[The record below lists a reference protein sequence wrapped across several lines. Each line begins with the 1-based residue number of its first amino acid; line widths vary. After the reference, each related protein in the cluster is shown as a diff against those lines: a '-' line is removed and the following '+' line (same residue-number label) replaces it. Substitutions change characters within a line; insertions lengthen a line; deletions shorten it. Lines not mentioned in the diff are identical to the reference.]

1 MFDRLARLAHVP
13 AGRWTL
19 AGAVALCL
27 VAAALSHTAAAAGP
41 SVTKVRF
48 GGTQAETRIVIELDR
63 ATVGRLETS
72 PDADQRIILTLADL
86 QVAGDLQGSGQGLVK
101 GWMMDQAGGAAR
113 LRLDLAGPASVKRRF
128 LLPPSEGSSAYRYVV
143 DIVSSSSGSA
153 TAPVSTITPVS
164 TVAPVVVAKPALLTP
179 VSVKAPSPVLLP
191 PAPSVR
197 AVPVAVQKAT
207 STPRPYVAPL
217 RLKKVIVIDAGHG
230 GHDPGARGSAAN
242 EKDINLAAALGL
254 KERLDRSGRYKVI
267 LTRDKDVFIPLEN
280 RVQVARHANADLF
293 ISLHSDSGPNSQ
305 TRGASVYTLSDKG
318 SDRVARNALEK
329 NNWFHDVNLPAQ
341 DKAVKQIL
349 LDLTQ
354 RATKNR
360 SASFAQLLLTR
371 IDDHVQ
377 LLARSHR
384 DAGFVVLLAPDV
396 PAVLL
401 EMGFITNLED
411 EALLANRESRQDF
424 MDSVGDSIDA
434 YFDEE
439 LRIAS
444 R

>member
-1 MFDRLARLAHVP
+1 MFDRLAKLAQVP
-13 AGRWTL
+13 GGRWTL
-19 AGAVALCL
+19 AGAAGLCL
-27 VAAALSHTAAAAGP
+27 VVAALSHNAAAAGP

-48 GGTQAETRIVIELDR
+48 GGTQAETRIVIELDK

-86 QVAGDLQGSGQGLVK
+86 QVGGDLQGSGQGLVK

-128 LLPPSEGSSAYRYVV
+128 LLPPSEGSTAYRYVV
-143 DIVSSSSGSA
+143 DIVSSTSV
-153 TAPVSTITPVS
+153 TTI
-164 TVAPVVVAKPALLTP
+164 APVVAAKPAVLTP
-179 VSVKAPSPVLLP
+179 VLVKTPSPVLLP
-191 PAPSVR
+191 IAPVDRSEPLV
-197 AVPVAVQKAT
+197 VQKAK

-230 GHDPGARGSAAN
+230 GHDPGARGSVAN

-254 KERLDRSGRYKVI
+254 KGRLDGSGRYKVI
-267 LTRDKDVFIPLEN
+267 LTRDTDVFIPLEN

-293 ISLHSDSGPNSQ
+293 ISLHSDSGANSQ

>member
-1 MFDRLARLAHVP
+1 MFDRLAKLARAP
-13 AGRWTL
+13 SGRWTL
-19 AGAVALCL
+19 AGAAALCL
-27 VAAALSHTAAAAGP
+27 VAAALSQAAAAAGAG
-41 SVTKVRF
+41 VTKVRF
-48 GGTQAETRIVIELDR
+48 GGNQTETRIVIELDK
-63 ATVGRLETS
+63 ATVGRLETG
-72 PDADQRIILTLADL
+72 PEADQRIILTLSDL
-86 QVAGDLQGSGQGLVK
+86 QVAGDLEGPGQGLVK
-101 GWMMDQAGGAAR
+101 AWMMDQAGGAAR

-128 LLPPSEGSSAYRYVV
+128 LLPPSEGSAAYRYVV
-143 DIVSSSSGSA
+143 DIVSNASGTSVTPFTAAKSA
-153 TAPVSTITPVS
+153 
-164 TVAPVVVAKPALLTP
+164 VVTP
-179 VSVKAPSPVLLP
+179 VSVTTPSPVQLP
-191 PAPSVR
+191 SAPAVR
-197 AVPVAVQKAT
+197 AEPLVVQKAAT
-207 STPRPYVAPL
+207 TPRPYVAPL
-217 RLKKVIVIDAGHG
+217 RLKRVIVIDAGHG
-230 GHDPGARGSAAN
+230 GHDPGARGAQNN
-242 EKDINLAAALGL
+242 EKDINLAAALAL
-254 KERLDRSGRYKVI
+254 KDRLDRSGRYKVI
-267 LTRDKDVFIPLEN
+267 LTRETDIFIPLEN

-293 ISLHSDSGPNSQ
+293 ISLHSDSGANVQ

-360 SASFAQLLLTR
+360 SASFAQLLLSR

-401 EMGFITNLED
+401 EMGFITNVED

-424 MDSVGDSIDA
+424 MDSVGDTIDA

-439 LRIAS
+439 LRLAS

>member
-1 MFDRLARLAHVP
+1 MFDRLAKLARAP
-13 AGRWTL
+13 SGRWTL
-19 AGAVALCL
+19 AGAAALCL
-27 VAAALSHTAAAAGP
+27 VAAALSQAAAAAGAG
-41 SVTKVRF
+41 VTKVRF
-48 GGTQAETRIVIELDR
+48 GGTQAETRIVIELDK

-113 LRLDLAGPASVKRRF
+113 LRLDLVGPASVKRRF
-128 LLPPSEGSSAYRYVV
+128 LLPPSEGSTAYRYVV
-143 DIVSSSSGSA
+143 DIVSSGSV
-153 TAPVSTITPVS
+153 TAN
-164 TVAPVVVAKPALLTP
+164 APVVAAKPAVLTP
-179 VSVKAPSPVLLP
+179 VSVKTPSPVLLP
-191 PAPSVR
+191 PAPAVR
-197 AVPVAVQKAT
+197 AEPVVVQKAT

-217 RLKKVIVIDAGHG
+217 RLKKVVVIDAGHG
-230 GHDPGARGSAAN
+230 GHDPGARGSVAN

-267 LTRDKDVFIPLEN
+267 LTRDTDVFIPLEN

-293 ISLHSDSGPNSQ
+293 ISLHSDSGANVQ

-360 SASFAQLLLTR
+360 SASFAQLLLAR

-401 EMGFITNLED
+401 EMGFITNVED

-424 MDSVGDSIDA
+424 MDSVGDTIDA

-439 LRIAS
+439 LRLAS

>member
-1 MFDRLARLAHVP
+1 MFHRLAKLAHVP
-13 AGRWTL
+13 GGRWTL
-19 AGAVALCL
+19 AGAAGLCL
-27 VAAALSHTAAAAGP
+27 VAAALSHNAAAAGP

-48 GGTQAETRIVIELDR
+48 GGTQAETRIVIELDK

-113 LRLDLAGPASVKRRF
+113 LRLDLVGPASVKRRF
-128 LLPPSEGSSAYRYVV
+128 LLPPSEGSTAYRYVV
-143 DIVSSSSGSA
+143 DIVSSTSV
-153 TAPVSTITPVS
+153 TAI
-164 TVAPVVVAKPALLTP
+164 APVVAAKPAVLTP
-179 VSVKAPSPVLLP
+179 VSVKTPSPVLLP
-191 PAPSVR
+191 PAPAVR
-197 AVPVAVQKAT
+197 AEPVVVQKAT

-230 GHDPGARGSAAN
+230 GHDPGARGSVAN

-267 LTRDKDVFIPLEN
+267 LTRDTDVFIPLEN

-293 ISLHSDSGPNSQ
+293 ISLHSDSGANSQ

-318 SDRVARNALEK
+318 SDRAARNALEK
-329 NNWFHDVNLPAQ
+329 NNWFYDVNLPAQ

>member
-1 MFDRLARLAHVP
+1 
-13 AGRWTL
+13 
-19 AGAVALCL
+19 
-27 VAAALSHTAAAAGP
+27 
-41 SVTKVRF
+41 
-48 GGTQAETRIVIELDR
+48 
-63 ATVGRLETS
+63 
-72 PDADQRIILTLADL
+72 
-86 QVAGDLQGSGQGLVK
+86 
-101 GWMMDQAGGAAR
+101 
-113 LRLDLAGPASVKRRF
+113 
-128 LLPPSEGSSAYRYVV
+128 VV
-143 DIVSSSSGSA
+143 
-153 TAPVSTITPVS
+153 
-164 TVAPVVVAKPALLTP
+164 
-179 VSVKAPSPVLLP
+179 
-191 PAPSVR
+191 
-197 AVPVAVQKAT
+197 VQKAT
-207 STPRPYVAPL
+207 SAPRPYVSPL

-230 GHDPGARGSAAN
+230 GHDPGAKGSQTN
-242 EKDINLAAALGL
+242 EKDINLAAALSL
-254 KERLDRSGRYKVI
+254 KERLDRSGHYKVI
-267 LTRDKDVFIPLEN
+267 LTRDTDVFVPLEN
-280 RVQVARHANADLF
+280 RVQIARHSNADLF
-293 ISLHSDSGPNSQ
+293 ISLHSDSGSNSQ

-318 SDRVARNALEK
+318 SDRAARNALEK
-329 NNWFHDVNLPAQ
+329 NNWFYDVNLPAQ

-360 SASFAQLLLTR
+360 SASFAQLLLAR

-401 EMGFITNLED
+401 EMGFITNVED
-411 EALLANRESRQDF
+411 EALLAERESRQDF

>member
-1 MFDRLARLAHVP
+1 MFDCLAKLAHVP
-13 AGRWTL
+13 GGRWTL
-19 AGAVALCL
+19 AGAAGLCL
-27 VAAALSHTAAAAGP
+27 VAAALSHGAAAAGAG
-41 SVTKVRF
+41 VTKVRF
-48 GGTQAETRIVIELDR
+48 GGNQTETRIVIELDR
-63 ATVGRLETS
+63 ATVGRLETG
-72 PDADQRIILTLADL
+72 PDADQRIILTLARL
-86 QVAGDLQGSGQGLVK
+86 QVAGDLQGPGQGLVK
-101 GWMMDQAGGAAR
+101 TWMVDQAGGAAR

-128 LLPPSEGSSAYRYVV
+128 LLPPSEGSAAYRYVV
-143 DIVSSSSGSA
+143 DIVSNASSPVV
-153 TAPVSTITPVS
+153 APFVTIKPVTVTPVS
-164 TVAPVVVAKPALLTP
+164 VTVPAPVLSITAPAVRAAPVVV
-179 VSVKAPSPVLLP
+179 
-191 PAPSVR
+191 
-197 AVPVAVQKAT
+197 QKAT
-207 STPRPYVAPL
+207 PAPRAYVAPL

-230 GHDPGARGSAAN
+230 GHDPGAKGSQTN
-242 EKDINLAAALGL
+242 EKDINLAAALSL
-254 KERLDRSGRYKVI
+254 KERLDRSGNYKVI
-267 LTRDKDVFIPLEN
+267 LTRDTDVFVPLEN
-280 RVQVARHANADLF
+280 RVQIARHSNADLF
-293 ISLHSDSGPNSQ
+293 ISLHSDSGSNSQ

-318 SDRVARNALEK
+318 SDRAARNALEK
-329 NNWFHDVNLPAQ
+329 NNWFYDVNLPAQ

-360 SASFAQLLLTR
+360 SASFAQLLLAR

-401 EMGFITNLED
+401 EMGFITNVED
-411 EALLANRESRQDF
+411 EALLAERESRQDF

>member
-1 MFDRLARLAHVP
+1 MINQLVKLAHVP
-13 AGRWTL
+13 GGRWTL
-19 AGAVALCL
+19 AGAAGLCL
-27 VAAALSHTAAAAGP
+27 MVAALSHGAAAAG
-41 SVTKVRF
+41 SGVTKVRF
-48 GGTQAETRIVIELDR
+48 GGNQAETRIVIELDK
-63 ATVGRLETS
+63 ATVGRVEAS

-86 QVAGDLQGSGQGLVK
+86 QVAGDLEGPGQGLVK
-101 GWMMDQAGGAAR
+101 AWMVDQAGGAAR
-113 LRLDLAGPASVKRRF
+113 LRLDLSGPASVKRRF
-128 LLPPSEGSSAYRYVV
+128 LLPPSEGSTAYRYVV
-143 DIVSSSSGSA
+143 DIVSSASGPA
-153 TAPVSTITPVS
+153 
-164 TVAPVVVAKPALLTP
+164 VAPLATAKPAVLMP
-179 VSVKAPSPVLLP
+179 ASVKTPSPAFTA
-191 PAPSVR
+191 PAP
-197 AVPVAVQKAT
+197 AVVAEPVVVQKAT
-207 STPRPYVAPL
+207 STARPFVAPL

-230 GHDPGARGSAAN
+230 GHDPGAKGSENN
-242 EKDINLAAALGL
+242 EKDINLAAALAL
-254 KERLDRSGRYKVI
+254 KDRLDRSGRYKVI
-267 LTRDKDVFIPLEN
+267 LTRDTDVFVPLEN
-280 RVQVARHANADLF
+280 RVQIARHSNADLF
-293 ISLHSDSGPNSQ
+293 ISLHSDSGSNSQ

-318 SDRVARNALEK
+318 SDRAARNALEK
-329 NNWFHDVNLPAQ
+329 NNWFYDVNLPAQ

-360 SASFAQLLLTR
+360 SATFAQLLLAR

-401 EMGFITNLED
+401 EMGFITNVDD
-411 EALLANRESRQDF
+411 EALLAERESRQDF

-439 LRIAS
+439 MRVAS

>member
-1 MFDRLARLAHVP
+1 MFHRLAKLAHVP
-13 AGRWTL
+13 GGRWTL
-19 AGAVALCL
+19 AGAAGLCL
-27 VAAALSHTAAAAGP
+27 VVAALSHNAAAAGP

-48 GGTQAETRIVIELDR
+48 GGTQAETRIVIELDK

-113 LRLDLAGPASVKRRF
+113 LSLDLAGPASVKRRF
-128 LLPPSEGSSAYRYVV
+128 LLPPSEGSTAYRYVV
-143 DIVSSSSGSA
+143 DIVSSTSV
-153 TAPVSTITPVS
+153 TTI
-164 TVAPVVVAKPALLTP
+164 APVVAAKPAVLTP
-179 VSVKAPSPVLLP
+179 VSVKTPSPVFLP
-191 PAPSVR
+191 PAPAVR
-197 AVPVAVQKAT
+197 AEPVVVQKAT
-207 STPRPYVAPL
+207 STPRTYVAPL

-230 GHDPGARGSAAN
+230 GHDPGAKGSETS

-267 LTRDKDVFIPLEN
+267 LTRDTDVFIPLEN

-293 ISLHSDSGPNSQ
+293 ISLHSDSGANSQ

-318 SDRVARNALEK
+318 SDRAARNALEK
-329 NNWFHDVNLPAQ
+329 NNWFYDVNLPAQ

>member
-1 MFDRLARLAHVP
+1 MFDPSAKWTRVP
-13 AGRWTL
+13 GGRWTL
-19 AGAVALCL
+19 LGAAGLCL
-27 VAAALSHTAAAAGP
+27 IVAALTHGVAAANPG
-41 SVTKVRF
+41 VTKVRF
-48 GGTQAETRIVIELDR
+48 GGNQTETRVVIEVDR
-63 ATVGRLETS
+63 ATVGRLEPT
-72 PDADQRIILTLADL
+72 PDASQRLVLTLTDL
-86 QVAGDLQGSGQGLVK
+86 QVAGDLEGQGQGLVK
-101 GWMMDQAGGAAR
+101 AWAMDQKGGVAR
-113 LRLDLAGPASVKRRF
+113 LRLDLAGPASIKRRF

-143 DIVSSSSGSA
+143 DIVSN
-153 TAPVSTITPVS
+153 APTPPASPVVKPAPSNANGPSTPVS
-164 TVAPVVVAKPALLTP
+164 QAKATPVVV
-179 VSVKAPSPVLLP
+179 
-191 PAPSVR
+191 
-197 AVPVAVQKAT
+197 QKAAA
-207 STPRPYVAPL
+207 TPRPYVAPL

-230 GHDPGARGSAAN
+230 GHDPGARGSENN
-242 EKDINLAAALGL
+242 EKDINLAAALAL
-254 KERLDRSGRYKVI
+254 KQRLERSSRYKVI
-267 LTRDKDVFIPLEN
+267 LTRETDVFIPLEN
-280 RVQVARHANADLF
+280 RVKIARHSNADLF
-293 ISLHSDSGPNSQ
+293 ISLHSDSGSNLM

-318 SDRVARNALEK
+318 SDRAARNALEK
-329 NNWFHDVNLPAQ
+329 NNWFYDVNLPAQ

-360 SASFAQLLLTR
+360 SATFAQLLLTR
-371 IDDHVQ
+371 IDEHVQ

-411 EALLANRESRQDF
+411 EALLANKESRQDF

-439 LRIAS
+439 IRVAS

>member
-1 MFDRLARLAHVP
+1 MFDRLAKLAHVP
-13 AGRWTL
+13 GGRWTL
-19 AGAVALCL
+19 AGAAGLCL
-27 VAAALSHTAAAAGP
+27 VAAALSHGAAAAGP

-63 ATVGRLETS
+63 ATVGRLETG

-101 GWMMDQAGGAAR
+101 AWMMDQAGGAAR
-113 LRLDLAGPASVKRRF
+113 LRLDLFGPASIKRRF
-128 LLPPSEGSSAYRYVV
+128 LLPPSEGSTAYRYVV
-143 DIVSSSSGSA
+143 DIVANASVPA
-153 TAPVSTITPVS
+153 F
-164 TVAPVVVAKPALLTP
+164 APVVSAKPVTVTP
-179 VSVKAPSPVLLP
+179 LSVTLPAPVLST
-191 PAPSVR
+191 PAPAVR
-197 AVPVAVQKAT
+197 AEPVVVQKAT

-230 GHDPGARGSAAN
+230 GHDPGAKGSETN
-242 EKDINLAAALGL
+242 EKDINLAAALSL

-267 LTRDKDVFIPLEN
+267 LTRDTDVFIPLEN

-293 ISLHSDSGPNSQ
+293 ISLHSDSGSNNQ

-318 SDRVARNALEK
+318 SDRAARNALER
-329 NNWFHDVNLPAQ
+329 NNWFYDVNLPAQ

-360 SASFAQLLLTR
+360 SATFAQLLLAR
-371 IDDHVQ
+371 IDEHVQ

-401 EMGFITNLED
+401 EMGFITNVDD
-411 EALLANRESRQDF
+411 EALLAERESRQDF

>member
-1 MFDRLARLAHVP
+1 MFDRLARLANVP
-13 AGRWTL
+13 GGRWTL
-19 AGAVALCL
+19 AGAAALCL

-48 GGTQAETRIVIELDR
+48 GGTQAETRIVIELDK

-72 PDADQRIILTLADL
+72 SDADQRIILTLADL

-101 GWMMDQAGGAAR
+101 SWMMDQAGGAAR

-164 TVAPVVVAKPALLTP
+164 TVAPVVVAKPAVLTP

-197 AVPVAVQKAT
+197 PVPVAVQKAT

-280 RVQVARHANADLF
+280 RVQIARHANADLF
-293 ISLHSDSGPNSQ
+293 ISLHSDSGANSQ

>member
-1 MFDRLARLAHVP
+1 MFDRLAKLAQVP
-13 AGRWTL
+13 GGRWTL
-19 AGAVALCL
+19 AGAAGLCL
-27 VAAALSHTAAAAGP
+27 VAAALSHNAAAAGP

-48 GGTQAETRIVIELDR
+48 GGTQAETRIVIELDK

-128 LLPPSEGSSAYRYVV
+128 LLPPSEGSTAYRYVV
-143 DIVSSSSGSA
+143 DIVSS
-153 TAPVSTITPVS
+153 TAVTAI
-164 TVAPVVVAKPALLTP
+164 APVVAVKPAVLTP
-179 VSVKAPSPVLLP
+179 VSFKTPSPVLLP
-191 PAPSVR
+191 PAPAVR
-197 AVPVAVQKAT
+197 VEPVVVQKAT

-230 GHDPGARGSAAN
+230 GHDPGAKGSETN
-242 EKDINLAAALGL
+242 EKDINLAAALSL

-267 LTRDKDVFIPLEN
+267 LTRDTDVFIPLEN

-293 ISLHSDSGPNSQ
+293 ISLHSDSGANSQ

-318 SDRVARNALEK
+318 SDRAARNALEK
-329 NNWFHDVNLPAQ
+329 NNWFYDVNLPAQ

-360 SASFAQLLLTR
+360 SASFAQLLLAR

-411 EALLANRESRQDF
+411 EAILAERESRQDF

-439 LRIAS
+439 LRVAS

>member
-1 MFDRLARLAHVP
+1 MFDPLAKWTRVP
-13 AGRWTL
+13 GGRWTL
-19 AGAVALCL
+19 IGAACLCL
-27 VAAALSHTAAAAGP
+27 IAAALSHGAAAANAG
-41 SVTKVRF
+41 VTKVRF
-48 GGTQAETRIVIELDR
+48 GGNQTETRVVIEVDR

-72 PDADQRIILTLADL
+72 PDANQRLILTLTDL
-86 QVAGDLQGSGQGLVK
+86 QVAGDLEGQGQGLVK
-101 GWMMDQAGGAAR
+101 AWAMDQKGGVAR
-113 LRLDLAGPASVKRRF
+113 LRLDLVGPASVKRRF

-143 DIVSSSSGSA
+143 DIVSNAQTTASSSA
-153 TAPVSTITPVS
+153 VTPAAPLANSLSTPVS
-164 TVAPVVVAKPALLTP
+164 AVKATPVVI
-179 VSVKAPSPVLLP
+179 
-191 PAPSVR
+191 
-197 AVPVAVQKAT
+197 QKAK
-207 STPRPYVAPL
+207 STARSYVAPL

-230 GHDPGARGSAAN
+230 GHDPGAKGSETN
-242 EKDINLAAALGL
+242 EKDINLAAALSL
-254 KERLDRSGRYKVI
+254 KERLERSDRYKVI
-267 LTRDKDVFIPLEN
+267 LTRDSDVFIPLEN
-280 RVQVARHANADLF
+280 RLQIARHSNADLF
-293 ISLHSDSGPNSQ
+293 ISLHSDSGSNLQ

-318 SDRVARNALEK
+318 SDRAARNALEK
-329 NNWFHDVNLPAQ
+329 NNWFYDVNLPAQ

-360 SASFAQLLLTR
+360 SATFAQLLLAR
-371 IDDHVQ
+371 IDEHVQ

-401 EMGFITNLED
+401 EMGFITNVDD
-411 EALLANRESRQDF
+411 EALLANKESRQDF

-439 LRIAS
+439 IRVAS